1 MKLRPA
7 FFSKSRVQ
15 SAWLRAFTLAEI
27 MTATA
32 IFSLVIIGALYSH
45 IFGIKLANFTST
57 KLTASQ
63 NARKA
68 LGRVQ
73 DEIRSG
79 KILYVGNGDFG
90 SFTNTP
96 ANAQQKGNALQIC
109 PTANTNVYVRYYF
122 DPNEQALKRKTSGS
136 ANVEVVANYVT
147 NQVPFQVEDYA
158 GNVLTN
164 SQNNRV
170 IKMTLEFYQWE
181 FAAAQGPG
189 AFYDYY
195 RVQTKIVRR
204 AIE

>member
-1 MKLRPA
+1 MKLRPV
-7 FFSKSRVQ
+7 FFSKSRLQ
-15 SAWLRAFTLAEI
+15 SAGLRAFTLAEI

-122 DPNEQALKRKTSGS
+122 DPNEQA
-136 ANVEVVANYVT
+136 
-147 NQVPFQVEDYA
+147 
-158 GNVLTN
+158 
-164 SQNNRV
+164 
-170 IKMTLEFYQWE
+170 
-181 FAAAQGPG
+181 
-189 AFYDYY
+189 
-195 RVQTKIVRR
+195 
-204 AIE
+204 